1 MLISRQ
7 ISSNLKSY
15 SCCEFARNCVILP
28 CFYPIFNNSDNKDQV
43 KALFEQ
49 VTPGIESSISILE
62 LNMARFD
69 APYHFHPE
77 LELTW
82 IRKGYGK
89 RYIGGKVSDF
99 ESDDLVLV
107 GSNVPHCWIN
117 EIGTSEKNVLAT
129 VIQFKKNFAGEMFWE
144 LPELMEISKLLEMS
158 KSGLMIKGMTRQKV
172 ITKMT
177 KLTKVDG
184 FFKLALFIEI
194 LHDISSSAEIEI
206 IDLQSTELVFS
217 TSDTMRFQK
226 VFAYLIDNYQEE
238 VTLKNVAG
246 IANLTPTAFC
256 RYFKN
261 VTRKTLV
268 QIVTEFRINQAC
280 QLLRNSEKTVNEI
293 CFECGFGNI
302 SYFNKTFK
310 AITEYAPLQYR
321 NLFSG

>member
-1 MLISRQ
+1 M
-7 ISSNLKSY
+7 
-15 SCCEFARNCVILP
+15 
-28 CFYPIFNNSDNKDQV
+28 

-49 VTPGIESSISILE
+49 VSPKIESSISILE

-77 LELTW
+77 IELTW

-107 GSNVPHCWIN
+107 GPNVPHCWI
-117 EIGTSEKNVLAT
+117 SETETRQENVLAT
-129 VIQFKKNFAGEMFWE
+129 VIQFAQNFAGEKFWE
-144 LPELMEISKLLEMS
+144 LPEFREISKLFELS
-158 KSGLMIKGMTRQKV
+158 RSGLMIKGTTKRLVAEKMANLTNAGRVQKL
-172 ITKMT
+172 I
-177 KLTKVDG
+177 L
-184 FFKLALFIEI
+184 LIEI

-206 IDLQSTELVFS
+206 IDLRSTELGFS
-217 TSDTMRFQK
+217 SSDTHRFQK
-226 VFAYLIDNYQEE
+226 VFAYLIENYQNE
-238 VTLKNVAG
+238 VSLKIVAG

-256 RYFKN
+256 RYFKY

-268 QIVTEFRINQAC
+268 EIVTEFRINQAC
-280 QLLRNSEKTVNEI
+280 QLLRNSEKSVNEI

-310 AITEYAPLQYR
+310 TITKYTPLQYR
-321 NLFSG
+321 NLFLG